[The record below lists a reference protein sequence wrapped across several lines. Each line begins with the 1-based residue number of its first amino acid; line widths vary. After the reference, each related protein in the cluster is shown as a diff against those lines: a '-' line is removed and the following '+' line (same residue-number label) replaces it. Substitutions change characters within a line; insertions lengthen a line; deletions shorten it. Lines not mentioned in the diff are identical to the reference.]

1 MHFKGV
7 WYILLKCN
15 PFFKYKYMTALTIL
29 IFAAAYLLGSI
40 SSAILVCR
48 LFSLGDPRKQ
58 GSGNPGATNVFRLG
72 GNFPAALV
80 LVFDVLKGTVPVW
93 ASYYLGLEPIYLAF
107 VAVMA
112 CLGHMFPLFFGFS
125 GGKAVAT
132 AFGAILPLGLDL
144 AALLMM
150 TWAIMVRLT
159 NYSSVAA
166 ILSVSLAP
174 VFTALLK
181 PEYTLPVGILSV
193 LIVLRH
199 KDNIIRL
206 YQKQEPK
213 VRNRKNTK

>member
-1 MHFKGV
+1 
-7 WYILLKCN
+7 
-15 PFFKYKYMTALTIL
+15 MTALTIL
-29 IFAAAYLLGSI
+29 MFTSAYLLGSI

-48 LFSLGDPRKQ
+48 LFRLGDPREQ
-58 GSGNPGATNVFRLG
+58 GSGNPGATNVLRLG
-72 GNFPAALV
+72 GKFPATLV
-80 LVFDVLKGTVPVW
+80 LAFDVLKGTLPVS

-144 AALLMM
+144 AALLIV
-150 TWAIMVRLT
+150 TWGILVWLT
-159 NYSSVAA
+159 SYSSLAA
-166 ILSVSLAP
+166 IVSVSLAP
-174 VFTALLK
+174 LFTWMLK
-181 PEYTLPVGILSV
+181 PEYTLPVAILSV

-206 YQKQEPK
+206 LRGQESK
-213 VRNRKNTK
+213 ISKKTNFK

>member
-1 MHFKGV
+1 
-7 WYILLKCN
+7 
-15 PFFKYKYMTALTIL
+15 MTALTIL
-29 IFAAAYLLGSI
+29 IFASAYLLGSI

-48 LFSLGDPRKQ
+48 LFSLGDPREQ
-58 GSGNPGATNVFRLG
+58 GSGNPGATNVLRIG
-72 GNFPAALV
+72 GKFPAAFV

-93 ASYYLGLEPIYLAF
+93 VSYYLGLEPINLAF

-112 CLGHMFPLFFGFS
+112 CLGHMYPLFFGFS

-144 AALLMM
+144 AAILII
-150 TWAIMVRLT
+150 TWGIIVRLT
-159 NYSSVAA
+159 GYSSLAA

-174 VFTALLK
+174 LFTWMLK
-181 PEYTLPVGILSV
+181 PEYTLPVAILSV

-206 YQKQEPK
+206 LAGQESK
-213 VRNRKNTK
+213 ISEKSDFE

>member
-1 MHFKGV
+1 
-7 WYILLKCN
+7 
-15 PFFKYKYMTALTIL
+15 MTALTIL
-29 IFAAAYLLGSI
+29 IFASAYLLGSI

-48 LFSLGDPRKQ
+48 LFSLGDPREQ
-58 GSGNPGATNVFRLG
+58 GSGNPGATNVLRIG
-72 GNFPAALV
+72 GKFPAALV

-93 ASYYLGLEPIYLAF
+93 ASYYLGLEPINLAF

-112 CLGHMFPLFFGFS
+112 CLGHMYPLFFGFS

-144 AALLMM
+144 AIILIF
-150 TWAIMVRLT
+150 TWGIIVRLT
-159 NYSSVAA
+159 RYSSLAA
-166 ILSVSLAP
+166 IVAVSLAP
-174 VFTALLK
+174 LFTWMLK

-206 YQKQEPK
+206 LSGQESK
-213 VRNRKNTK
+213 ISEKSDF

>member
-1 MHFKGV
+1 
-7 WYILLKCN
+7 
-15 PFFKYKYMTALTIL
+15 MTALTIL

-48 LFSLGDPRKQ
+48 LFNLGDPRKS
-58 GSGNPGATNVFRLG
+58 GSGNPGATNVLRLG
-72 GNFPAALV
+72 GKFPASLV
-80 LVFDVLKGTVPVW
+80 LMFDVLKGTLPVW

-144 AALLMM
+144 AALVLVA
-150 TWAIMVRLT
+150 WGIIVWLT
-159 NYSSVAA
+159 SYSSLAA

-174 VFTALLK
+174 LFTWMLK

-193 LIVLRH
+193 LIILRH

-206 YQKQEPK
+206 LRGQESK
-213 VRNRKNTK
+213 ISEKSHFK

>member
-1 MHFKGV
+1 MQ
-7 WYILLKCN
+7 
-15 PFFKYKYMTALTIL
+15 T
-29 IFAAAYLLGSI
+29 
-40 SSAILVCR
+40 
-48 LFSLGDPRKQ
+48 
-58 GSGNPGATNVFRLG
+58 
-72 GNFPAALV
+72 
-80 LVFDVLKGTVPVW
+80 
-93 ASYYLGLEPIYLAF
+93 
-107 VAVMA
+107 
-112 CLGHMFPLFFGFS
+112 LFFGFS